1 MANLIPSK
9 LCYTP
14 WQATG
19 KGNKST
25 QPYSQCIIDAKL
37 SFVLIN
43 SLFFKLVIK
52 ILKSDKQSPS
62 IHIGIFPNHKQTFR
76 IIRFSFQDAV
86 VHVQPPLSLKQN
98 QEDFV
103 SWEGAAVYRIQ
114 ALTQKS
120 AHTVQVINQS
130 SHSPSLESL
139 SYSPMLL
146 KVSCSTFALLWIT

>member
-9 LCYTP
+9 LCYTL

-62 IHIGIFPNHKQTFR
+62 IHIGISPNHKQTFQ
-76 IIRFSFQDAV
+76 IIRFSFQDANS
-86 VHVQPPLSLKQN
+86 PCTTTPSLQTKSGRFCLMGGGSCLQN
-98 QEDFV
+98 RGSDTKKCT
-103 SWEGAAVYRIQ
+103 YC
-114 ALTQKS
+114 
-120 AHTVQVINQS
+120 S
-130 SHSPSLESL
+130 SH
-139 SYSPMLL
+139 
-146 KVSCSTFALLWIT
+146 